1 MTDIGFN
8 RLSDENSAY
17 LAQHKENPVHWW
29 PWGPEAI
36 QRSKDENKPIFL
48 SVGYSSCHWCHV
60 MADESF
66 KDEMT
71 ADFLNKNFIC
81 IKVDREEYPD
91 IDSYYQQAAQLF
103 TQSGGWPLSA
113 FLLPDLRPYFVGTY
127 FPKTVN
133 GEGTSF
139 MDLLS
144 ELNRAFTE
152 DNATAIEN
160 ATKATEA
167 IEKGFIP
174 EDKVEFQGHFPPPN
188 AVMDV
193 LEQFKDAENGGYG
206 QAPKFPQFAFYE
218 WALEQMLEGM
228 ISKEQGE
235 HVIKSLERM
244 LMGGITD
251 HARGGIHRYAT
262 DEAWT
267 VPHFEKMLYD
277 QAGFLRVLAKL
288 SLLYPSPLVFDSI
301 YNTLEYLHTEMLD
314 EKNFFFSA
322 QDADSEGVEGLFFTY
337 TVEEFEDAINKG
349 DTEDELLS
357 KNLDK
362 IKNWFGI
369 TEKGNFN
376 NNLNI
381 ITLDP
386 TLSQEYFAPE
396 GWEIVRHARKAI
408 LADRKMRVPPMTD
421 NKGIASWNF
430 MMISALADVMQY
442 CQIAPIKSAASQI
455 FNNLVEG
462 VYKTFLINDENGMNI
477 NHTTTRQGSLPYLE
491 DYVFFAEAQC
501 RIYEL
506 SSNPIF
512 KQNFFDTLQFIRDQF
527 LDGDKLLTRAK
538 KTQDLEL
545 YPNQTVTNFDQSFKS
560 PAATLMHLVRRA
572 SVLFKDHDLTDDFK
586 DLQERMTHEVLK
598 NPAGSG
604 EGLRALTY
612 PKEAYKVI
620 KCPKVWLDNDDFANF
635 ISYFLP
641 RFVFE
646 YHEEKEETW
655 EICSIDQCELTGE
668 GFENFVQT
676 LRPSGQEQENT
687 PSE

>member
-1 MTDIGFN
+1 MTDISFN
-8 RLSDENSAY
+8 RLAEEKSAY
-17 LAQHKENPVHWW
+17 LSQHKDNPVHWW
-29 PWGPEAI
+29 SWGPDAI
-36 QRSKDENKPIFL
+36 QRAKDENKPIFL

-60 MADESF
+60 MSHESF
-66 KDEMT
+66 EDQAT
-71 ADFLNKNFIC
+71 ADFLNKHFIC
-81 IKVDREEYPD
+81 IKVDREEHPD
-91 IDSYYQQAAQLF
+91 IDNYYQQAAQLF

-127 FPKTVN
+127 FPKD
-133 GEGTSF
+133 GAGQGTSF
-139 MDLLS
+139 MELAT
-144 ELNRAFTE
+144 ELNRAFSE

-160 ATKATEA
+160 AVKATEA
-167 IEKGFIP
+167 IEKGFVP
-174 EDKVEFQGHFPPPN
+174 DDKVEFQGHFPPPN

-193 LEQFKDAENGGYG
+193 LDQFKDEKNGGYG

-235 HVIKSLERM
+235 HIIKSLERM
-244 LMGGITD
+244 LMGGIVD

-262 DEAWT
+262 DDAWT

-277 QAGFLRVLAKL
+277 QAGFLKVLAKL

-301 YNTLEYLHTEMLD
+301 YNTLEYLHTELFHE
-314 EKNFFFSA
+314 EKYFFSA
-322 QDADSEGVEGLFFTY
+322 QDADSEGVEGLYFTY
-337 TVEEFEDAINKG
+337 TLEEFEDAINKG
-349 DTEDELLS
+349 DDEEETLS

-362 IKNWFGI
+362 IKKWFNI
-369 TEKGNFN
+369 TEEGNFEN
-376 NNLNI
+376 KLNI
-381 ITLDP
+381 ITLNH
-386 TLSQEYFAPE
+386 EHANEFFAPE
-396 GWEIVRHARKAI
+396 GWEIVRLARKAL
-408 LADRKMRVPPMTD
+408 LADRKLRVPPMTD

-430 MMISALADVMQY
+430 MMISALSDVMQY
-442 CQIAPIKSAASQI
+442 CQVTPIKSAASSI

-462 VYKTFLINDENGMNI
+462 VYKKFLQNNEEGMNI
-477 NHTTTRQGSLPYLE
+477 VHTTTKEISLPYLE

-512 KQNFFDTLQFIRDQF
+512 KQNFHDTLMFIKEEF

-538 KTQDLEL
+538 KAQDHEL
-545 YPNQTVTNFDQSFKS
+545 YPNQRFTNFDQSFKS
-560 PAATLMHLVRRA
+560 ASATLLHLVRRA
-572 SVLFKDHDLTDDFK
+572 SVLFKDKDLLDDFK
-586 DLQERMTHEVLK
+586 ELQEKMTHEVLK

-612 PKEAYKVI
+612 PMEAYKTI
-620 KCPKVWLDNDDFANF
+620 QCPKAWLDREEFANF

-646 YHEEKEETW
+646 YHEDTAETW
-655 EICSIDQCELTGE
+655 EISSIDQTELNGE
-668 GFENFVQT
+668 GFDNFVQT
-676 LRPSGQEQENT
+676 LRPDTGAEAQPNE
-687 PSE
+687 

>member
-1 MTDIGFN
+1 MTDISFN
-8 RLSDENSAY
+8 RLADEKSAY
-17 LAQHKENPVHWW
+17 LSQHKDNPVHWW
-29 PWGPEAI
+29 SWGPDAI
-36 QRSKDENKPIFL
+36 QRAKDENKPIFL

-60 MADESF
+60 MSHESF
-66 KDEMT
+66 EDQET
-71 ADFLNKNFIC
+71 ADFLNNNFIC
-81 IKVDREEYPD
+81 IKVDREEHPD
-91 IDSYYQQAAQLF
+91 IDNYYQQAAQLF

-127 FPKTVN
+127 FPKN
-133 GEGTSF
+133 GGAQGTSF
-139 MDLLS
+139 MELAT

-152 DNATAIEN
+152 ENATAIEN
-160 ATKATEA
+160 ANKATEA

-174 EDKVEFQGHFPPPN
+174 DDKVEFQGHFPPPN

-235 HVIKSLERM
+235 HIIKSLERM
-244 LMGGITD
+244 LMGGIVD
-251 HARGGIHRYAT
+251 HVRGGIHRYST
-262 DEAWT
+262 DDTWT

-277 QAGFLRVLAKL
+277 QAGFLKVLSKL

-301 YNTLEYLHTEMLD
+301 YNTLEYIHTELFHE
-314 EKNFFFSA
+314 EKYFFSA
-322 QDADSEGVEGLFFTY
+322 QDADSEGVEGLYFTY
-337 TVEEFEDAINKG
+337 TLEEFEDAINKG
-349 DTEDELLS
+349 DDEEETLS
-357 KNLDK
+357 KNLEN
-362 IKNWFGI
+362 IKKWFNI
-369 TEKGNFN
+369 TEEGNFEN
-376 NNLNI
+376 KLNI
-381 ITLDP
+381 ITLNP
-386 TLSQEYFAPE
+386 EYASEFFAPE
-396 GWEIVRHARKAI
+396 GWEVVRLARKAI
-408 LADRKMRVPPMTD
+408 LADRKLRVPPMTD

-430 MMISALADVMQY
+430 MMISALSDVMQY
-442 CQIAPIKSAASQI
+442 CQVTPIKSAASSI

-462 VYKTFLINDENGMNI
+462 VYKKFLQNNEEGMNI
-477 NHTTTRQGSLPYLE
+477 VHTTTKEISLPYLE

-512 KQNFFDTLQFIRDQF
+512 KQNFLDTLMFIKEEF

-538 KTQDLEL
+538 KAQDHEL
-545 YPNQTVTNFDQSFKS
+545 YPNQRFTNFDQSFKS
-560 PAATLMHLVRRA
+560 ASATLIHLVRRA
-572 SVLFKDHDLTDDFK
+572 SVLFKDKDLIDDFK

-612 PKEAYKVI
+612 PMEAYKTI
-620 KCPKVWLDNDDFANF
+620 KCPKAWLDKEEFANF

-646 YHEEKEETW
+646 YHEESTETW
-655 EICSIDQCELTGE
+655 EICSIDQCELNGE

-676 LRPSGQEQENT
+676 LRPDNGAEAPANE
-687 PSE
+687 